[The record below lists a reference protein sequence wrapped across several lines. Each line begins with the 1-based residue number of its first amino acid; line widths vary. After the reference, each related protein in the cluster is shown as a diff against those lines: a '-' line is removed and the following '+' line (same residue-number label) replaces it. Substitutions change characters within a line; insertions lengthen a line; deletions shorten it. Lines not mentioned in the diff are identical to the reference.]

1 MIRLNHN
8 PFAGSSLNLSL
19 SFRDSHGEFYV
30 PLTVC
35 YSFLALNCDQET
47 WQVLGG
53 CNRTP
58 IQPASQISL
67 IIPNLKDVTGTTLRR
82 KVLVFWQTLI
92 DGQIT
97 DFTDEV
103 SFDIQPLPVLSNCPE
118 EPPAP
123 TVYLQIV
130 EGEFLSGTPLSAPTS
145 PVILLTTN
153 LPVNA
158 ENAEIKFSRTDGGD
172 GDIVDG
178 SMDLDSTKTKLRVY
192 PNVSLEYGARYE
204 LSIGGLVSSVNS
216 IAMSAPFTLGFSTMQ
231 AGEIT
236 LEELDSQVQK
246 LQEEVERLSEIVGDA
261 DGLKESLDSLQK
273 KVGELEGSV
282 SEASEKYG
290 SLESTVNELSE
301 RLGSVEKDVSDLK
314 SGGEDVSGRL
324 GTVEGDVSE
333 IRSDISEIRSEIS
346 EVDDLSGSVEQ
357 IRSDLSDLESR
368 VGELESKGE

>member
-30 PLTVC
+30 PLTLC

-47 WQVLGG
+47 WKVLGG
-53 CNRTP
+53 RNKTP
-58 IQPASQISL
+58 IQPASQVNL
-67 IIPNLKDVTGTTLRR
+67 VIPNLKDVTGTTLRR

-118 EPPAP
+118 ESPAP
-123 TVYLQIV
+123 KIYLQIV
-130 EGEFLSGTPLSAPTS
+130 EGEFLSGTPVSAPTS

-158 ENAEIKFSRTDGGD
+158 ENAKVEFHRKDGED
-172 GDIVDG
+172 GEAVEG
-178 SMDLDSTKTKLRVY
+178 SIDLDSTKTKLRVY
-192 PNVSLEYGARYE
+192 PNVSLEYAARYE
-204 LSIGGLVSSVNS
+204 LSLDGLVSSVNS
-216 IAMSAPFTLGFSTMQ
+216 IEMSEPFTLGFSTMQ

-246 LQEEVERLSEIVGDA
+246 LQEEVERLSELVGNA
-261 DGLKESLDSLQK
+261 DGIKESVDSLQK
-273 KVGELEGSV
+273 KVGELENSV
-282 SEASEKYG
+282 SEASDKCA
-290 SLESTVNELSE
+290 SLESGINEASG
-301 RLGSVEKDVSDLK
+301 RLDSVEKDVSDIK
-314 SGGEDVSGRL
+314 SGEKDVSGRL
-324 GTVEGDVSE
+324 DTVENDVSE

-357 IRSDLSDLESR
+357 LRSDLSDLEMR
-368 VGELESKGE
+368 VGELENKGE